1 MMICKRVQWHACDRK
16 EVGVQ
21 PFWQEKGEPAKYRDK
36 GDDKD
41 SEERN
46 ESKYSDIYTYHI
58 YV

>member
-1 MMICKRVQWHACDRK
+1 MHVTERK
-16 EVGVQ
+16 WGYNLFGRRKANQQNTE
-21 PFWQEKGEPAKYRDK
+21 RDK

-46 ESKYSDIYTYHI
+46 ESKYSDIYTYDI